1 MRLLFAALILTLLSQ
16 SAWAE
21 PRQLDQKSMK
31 GHQTR
36 TICVDG
42 YKFVIAARRDAGEP
56 LSIVQF
62 YEEKDDVACQR
73 SASPTDHFLLFFCCL
88 MILST

>member
-21 PRQLDQKSMK
+21 AKSLDRNEMK
-31 GHQTR
+31 GNYVLR

-42 YKFVIAARRDAGEP
+42 YKFVVGNRFDFKGGEAVSD
-56 LSIVQF
+56 LTIVQF
-62 YEEKDDVACQR
+62 YEEKDDVALPAKC
-73 SASPTDHFLLFFCCL
+73 
-88 MILST
+88 

>member
-31 GHQTR
+31 GFCQIR

-62 YEEKDDVACQR
+62 YEEKDDVALPAKC
-73 SASPTDHFLLFFCCL
+73 
-88 MILST
+88 